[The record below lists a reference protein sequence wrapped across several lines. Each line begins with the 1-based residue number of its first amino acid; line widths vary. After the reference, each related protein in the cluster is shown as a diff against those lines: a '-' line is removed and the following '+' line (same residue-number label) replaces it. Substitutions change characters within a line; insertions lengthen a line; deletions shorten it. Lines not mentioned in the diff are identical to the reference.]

1 MSNKASTNDI
11 WRALNMADRSADM
24 NAVFNALSEK
34 NQEII
39 MLVAESVKIAQE
51 VTERAIKAREEKQ

>member
-1 MSNKASTNDI
+1 MLFLM
-11 WRALNMADRSADM
+11 R
-24 NAVFNALSEK
+24 FPK

>member
-1 MSNKASTNDI
+1 
-11 WRALNMADRSADM
+11 MADRSADM

-51 VTERAIKAREEKQ
+51 VTERAIKAREEKH